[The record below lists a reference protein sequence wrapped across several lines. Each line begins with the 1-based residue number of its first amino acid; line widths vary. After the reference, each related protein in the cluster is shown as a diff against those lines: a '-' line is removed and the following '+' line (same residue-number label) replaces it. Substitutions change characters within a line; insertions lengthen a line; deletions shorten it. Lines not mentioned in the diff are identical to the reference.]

1 MAPPRVKL
9 RVWTA
14 CLALVACSA
23 WAQQTRQESGQ
34 QNLVSVQAEVSRE
47 VDNDEL
53 VAVLAAEAQ
62 GTDPAALAL
71 AINRRMASALELAR
85 GFPAVKL
92 RSGNY
97 QTYPRYRE
105 QRVEGW
111 HAAQELRLESSDFTA
126 AARLIGA
133 LQKDLVVRSMS
144 VRLSHEARRA
154 AENALIPE
162 AIAAFQARADI
173 ARKALKA
180 NGYRLRNVSVETAAP
195 GPPVPFASM
204 TRAQSATAP
213 PAVEPGAS
221 QVVVTVS
228 GTVQLE

>member
-1 MAPPRVKL
+1 MKAL
-9 RVWTA
+9 ISLVWLLAACTA
-14 CLALVACSA
+14 G
-23 WAQQTRQESGQ
+23 AQETRQE
-34 QNLVSVQAEVSRE
+34 NLVSVQAEGSRE

-62 GTDPAALAL
+62 GSDPAALAST
-71 AINRRMASALELAR
+71 INRRMAAALELAR
-85 GFPAVKL
+85 GVPAVRT

-97 QTYPRYRE
+97 QTYPRYRD

-111 HAAQELRLESSDFTA
+111 HAAQELRLESADFTA
-126 AARLIGA
+126 AARLIGL
-133 LQKDLVVRSMS
+133 LQKELVVRSMA
-144 VRLSHEARRA
+144 VRLSPEARRA

-180 NGYRLRNVSVETAAP
+180 KSYRLRSLSVETAAAP
-195 GPPVPFASM
+195 GPPVPLATM
-204 TRAQSATAP
+204 ARAQSSAP
-213 PAVEPGAS
+213 PPAIEPGAS
-221 QVVVTVS
+221 RVVVTVS

>member
-1 MAPPRVKL
+1 MKS
-9 RVWTA
+9 RVWAA
-14 CLALVACSA
+14 CLAFVAFSA
-23 WAQQTRQESGQ
+23 WAQE
-34 QNLVSVQAEVSRE
+34 NLVSVQAEASRE

-62 GTDPAALAL
+62 GADPAALASM
-71 AINRRMASALELAR
+71 INQRMAAALQLAR
-85 GFPAVKL
+85 GAPAVRL

-97 QTYPRYRE
+97 QTYPRYRD

-111 HAAQELRLESSDFTA
+111 HAAQELRLESPDFTA

-144 VRLSHEARRA
+144 VRLSREARRT

-162 AIAAFQARADI
+162 AIAAFQGRADI
-173 ARKALKA
+173 ARKALNAK
-180 NGYRLRNVSVETAAP
+180 GYRVRNLSVETGAV
-195 GPPVPFASM
+195 GPPVPLA
-204 TRAQSATAP
+204 TTARTQSSVAP
-213 PAVEPGAS
+213 PALEPGIS
-221 QVVVTVS
+221 QVTVTVS